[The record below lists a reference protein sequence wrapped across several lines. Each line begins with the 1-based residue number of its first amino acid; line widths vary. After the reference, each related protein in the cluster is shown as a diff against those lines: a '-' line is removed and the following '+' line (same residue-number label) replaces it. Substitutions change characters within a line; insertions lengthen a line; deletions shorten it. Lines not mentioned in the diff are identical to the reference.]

1 MGGSGDAAG
10 AGAVISGTS
19 RPAGDAPVGAMLP
32 EGEDGNGARG
42 AVVPGKKGASGA
54 VGGGGTAGFAI
65 DVRGEFT
72 GGAWLRMTGGVMS

>member
-1 MGGSGDAAG
+1 MGGRGEAAG
-10 AGAVISGTS
+10 AGAVISGVN
-19 RPAGDAPVGAMLP
+19 RPAGDSPEGEMSP

-42 AVVPGKKGASGA
+42 AVVPGNKGGAGA

-72 GGAWLRMTGGVMS
+72 GGAGLRMTGGVIS